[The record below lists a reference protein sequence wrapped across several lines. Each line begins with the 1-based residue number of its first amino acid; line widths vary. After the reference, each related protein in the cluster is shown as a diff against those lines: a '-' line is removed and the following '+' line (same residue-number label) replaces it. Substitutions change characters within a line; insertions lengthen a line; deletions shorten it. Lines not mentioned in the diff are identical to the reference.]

1 MTRNQFT
8 DIDNYITNCNMEL
21 SITNYLKTGK
31 LDNLYFK
38 KKYQTPL
45 KYSTTMDNKYI
56 KSIDINKDD
65 IDATNNDDIDDPI
78 IEPNYIDV
86 DNTIQLLKES
96 INNCNNLYSLIENEY
111 CNNIIENT
119 EIIAEPE
126 NECPICLCKLEKTN
140 VVIPNCNHILCINCF
155 IQNLCSNSFSGHKCS
170 LCRENIIS

>member
-1 MTRNQFT
+1 MTTNQFT

-38 KKYQTPL
+38 KKYQTTP
-45 KYSTTMDNKYI
+45 KCSTTTDNKYI
-56 KSIDINKDD
+56 EPLDINQDVIGD
-65 IDATNNDDIDDPI
+65 TI
-78 IEPNYIDV
+78 IEHNDIDV

-111 CNNIIENT
+111 CNNIIKET
-119 EIIAEPE
+119 EIVAEPE